1 MVKILKVSKAQVEIW
16 DLKDSLFEELKNI
29 PKLERLSYIKGKVKS
44 TIEKINK
51 KKNYVA

>member
-1 MVKILKVSKAQVEIW
+1 METKISKAQIEVW
-16 DLKDSLFEELKNI
+16 DWKDSLFEELKNI
-29 PKLERLSYIKGKVKS
+29 PKLERLNYIKGKVKN

>member
-1 MVKILKVSKAQVEIW
+1 MFKRFKISKAQVEVW

-29 PKLERLSYIKGKVKS
+29 PKLERLSYIKGKVKN

-51 KKNYVA
+51 KKHYVA